1 MTMTFEQKI
10 RDRISKVPFKSK
22 EKEILKVVLGEVQQ
36 KSNMGSF
43 SEESGISMV
52 KSMIK
57 NNIEKVL
64 IYMSADDPRR
74 APLEEENRVL
84 TSLLP
89 AYLTKDEVRAKL
101 NEVNLGGA
109 FKDMKNEG
117 MAVGAAM
124 KFFKGLNLAVEG
136 DVVKQVVQEL
146 RA

>member
-1 MTMTFEQKI
+1 MTFEQKI

-101 NEVNLGGA
+101 NEVNLGVA

-124 KFFKGLNLAVEG
+124 KFFKSLNLAVEG

>member
-74 APLEEENRVL
+74 APLEEENRV
-84 TSLLP
+84 
-89 AYLTKDEVRAKL
+89 
-101 NEVNLGGA
+101 
-109 FKDMKNEG
+109 
-117 MAVGAAM
+117 
-124 KFFKGLNLAVEG
+124 G
-136 DVVKQVVQEL
+136 DS
-146 RA
+146 